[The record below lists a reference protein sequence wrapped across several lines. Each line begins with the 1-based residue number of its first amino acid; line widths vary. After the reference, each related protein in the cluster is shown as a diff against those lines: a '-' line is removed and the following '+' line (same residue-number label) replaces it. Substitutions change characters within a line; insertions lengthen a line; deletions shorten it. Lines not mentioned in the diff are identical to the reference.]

1 MDVGYVFG
9 LSLSI
14 LLGPLRMD
22 ITQLSLMLVL
32 ISCDWQRVIVIRSDI
47 ANIFSIG

>member
-22 ITQLSLMLVL
+22 ITQLSLIFVL
-32 ISCDWQRVIVIRSDI
+32 ISCDWRAIVIRSDI